1 MIKYYVMKMKESVAC
16 GRFFE
21 TVAIRKSYFDA
32 MEDAEVLKD
41 AGQTVQIVE
50 VVDGNVV
57 ISYMV

>member
-1 MIKYYVMKMKESVAC
+1 MIKYYVMKMKETTSC
-16 GRFFE
+16 GKFFE
-21 TVAIRKSYFDA
+21 TVATRKSWFDA

-57 ISYMV
+57 IAYMV